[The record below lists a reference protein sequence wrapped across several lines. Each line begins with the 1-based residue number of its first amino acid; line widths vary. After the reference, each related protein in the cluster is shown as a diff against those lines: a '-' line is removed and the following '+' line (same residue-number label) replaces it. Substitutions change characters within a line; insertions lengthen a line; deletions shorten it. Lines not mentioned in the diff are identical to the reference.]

1 MVSFTDDTGF
11 DTTIICFVESRL
23 DTVSA
28 QAGVATTRNVGFSDS
43 VAPFISG
50 GYGCGG
56 YGE

>member
-28 QAGVATTRNVGFSDS
+28 QAGVVTTRNVGFSDS

-50 GYGCGG
+50 GYGD
-56 YGE
+56 